1 MSDAHNNRF
10 SDQAQLPLLQ
20 EAALVQPIKTKSRLP
35 SYISDHRQ
43 RLRER
48 FDTGGSAAM
57 PDYELLEL
65 FLFHVLPRIDTKP
78 IAHSLLKQFHDLAGV
93 VSANQSQLTMING
106 IGPAV
111 ARELKVLEAIS
122 QRITRTKALNRE
134 VISSWDAVVAYCRA
148 SMANRSDEQFRVL
161 FLDKKNCLI
170 ADELL
175 GQGTVDH
182 VPVYPRE
189 IVKRALDIASSAL
202 ILVHNHPSGDPTPSP
217 EDIATTSKIRD
228 ACVALSITLHD
239 HIIVGQNGEISFR
252 SEGLL

>member
-1 MSDAHNNRF
+1 MTTPPHF
-10 SDQAQLPLLQ
+10 SDHAQLSLLD
-20 EAALVQPIKTKSRLP
+20 EATRVRPIKSKTKIP
-35 SYISDHRQ
+35 SYIADHRK

-48 FDTGGSAAM
+48 FDTGGPEAM

-78 IAHSLLKQFHDLAGV
+78 IAHSLLKQFSDLSGV
-93 VSANQSQLTMING
+93 AAASVDDLTMIEG
-106 IGPAV
+106 VGPSAS
-111 ARELKVLEAIS
+111 REIKVLEAIA
-122 QRITRTKALNRE
+122 QRITRTRVLKKE
-134 VISSWDAVVAYCRA
+134 VISSWDAVINYCRA
-148 SMANRSDEQFRVL
+148 SMASRMDEQFRVL

-189 IVKRALDIASSAL
+189 IMKRAIAVSASAI

-217 EDIATTSKIRD
+217 EDIATTSRIRD
-228 ACVALSITLHD
+228 ACEALSITLHD
-239 HIIVGQNGEISFR
+239 HIIVGMSGETSFR
-252 SEGLL
+252 SEGFL